1 MRLREF
7 VNWLKK
13 ENPTAPATP
22 KNTGQTASGKVTKAP
37 IPAEPAPF
45 EPAQHVQTLTNL
57 ARQRG
62 LKSQSDLSNFLA
74 QCKIETG
81 NWTRATES
89 FNYTDPQRIYKVFTS
104 NFKSPKEAEP
114 YVGNPV
120 ALANRAL
127 ANKNG
132 NGDEK
137 SGDGWKFRGRGF
149 IHLTGRALYAEA
161 GAGVHPNTPNIY
173 ISNPALLSS
182 NPKEA
187 ALTAIWY
194 YKTKVGKGKTANQA
208 TKVVNPAGLKK
219 AERAKAA
226 QQIKTQMAK
235 SQPKPAVKQSATPK
249 PKPTQITQK

>member
-7 VNWLKK
+7 VNWFKDK
-13 ENPTAPATP
+13 PTEPVATQKP
-22 KNTGQTASGKVTKAP
+22 GQTVSGKVTNAP
-37 IPAEPAPF
+37 VPAEPAPF
-45 EPAQHVQTLTNL
+45 QPSQHVQTLTNL
-57 ARQRG
+57 ARQQG

-104 NFKSPKEAEP
+104 NFKTPKEAEP

-132 NGDEK
+132 NGNER

-161 GAGVHPNTPNIY
+161 GAGVHPQNPNIY
-173 ISNPALLSS
+173 IANPALLSS

-187 ALTAIWY
+187 ALAAIWY

-208 TKVVNPAGLKK
+208 SKVVNPAGLKK

-235 SQPKPAVKQSATPK
+235 NQTKPSQSATPK
-249 PKPTQITQK
+249 PKPAQIAKK